1 MVRNDN
7 FFWCSLSLS
16 SSALLLNSSFGL
28 VSMSG
33 MTRQRQTP
41 RIKLIEPT
49 TKNGKVNPPTVYKKD
64 PRAGPVT
71 SK

>member
-1 MVRNDN
+1 
-7 FFWCSLSLS
+7 
-16 SSALLLNSSFGL
+16 
-28 VSMSG
+28 MSG